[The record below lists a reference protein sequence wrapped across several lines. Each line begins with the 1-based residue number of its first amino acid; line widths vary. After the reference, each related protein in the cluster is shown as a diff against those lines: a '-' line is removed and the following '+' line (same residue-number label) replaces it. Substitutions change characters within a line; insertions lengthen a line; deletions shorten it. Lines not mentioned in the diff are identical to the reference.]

1 MRIARAL
8 APAVLLLAACGRID
22 KVDVKRSA
30 TVTVPGAPG
39 GAALPVDAI
48 GAIPLPID
56 RTVLQEQGID
66 PKDVDSARLV
76 GLTLAVTQ
84 GSSLEAW
91 LDSATFWIEA
101 PGLARTLLAR
111 KSGIRALPSPTTS
124 VALEAPGADL
134 KPFLLADHSTL
145 TVEASGIQ
153 PAETT
158 TLEATAT
165 IRVDVSV
172 SGVLGM

>member
-1 MRIARAL
+1 MRTALAL
-8 APAVLLLAACGRID
+8 APAVLLAAACGRID
-22 KVDVKRSA
+22 QVDITRSA
-30 TVTVPGAPG
+30 TATVPGAPG

-48 GAIPLPID
+48 GGIDLPSD
-56 RTVLQEQGID
+56 RTALQQQGID

-76 GLTLAVTQ
+76 GLRLAVTQ

-91 LDSATFWIEA
+91 LDGATFWIEA
-101 PGLARTLLAR
+101 PGIPRTLLAR
-111 KSGIRALPSPTTS
+111 KTGIRALPSPATS
-124 VALEAPGADL
+124 VELEAPGTDL
-134 KPFLLADHSTL
+134 KPFLLADRSTL

-153 PAETT
+153 PPETT

-172 SGVLGM
+172 SGLLGL